1 MEINYK
7 DKIRKLL
14 ALAESPVEAEAK
26 AALLKARKL
35 MAEHK
40 LSEAELEEGNAQCV
54 KDVQTG
60 ITASKRRDPW
70 MIDLSAVIGENY
82 CCKAYRGKLHGRQI
96 QHIGFIGL
104 EDDVEVCVE
113 VFKYAVDCIKAGAAQ
128 IKKENIG
135 HASDYIKRLCNSY
148 GYGFVEGIQE
158 ALARQQQENRD
169 NWGLVLVIPQEVME
183 AARHFRHEEF
193 KSKAEDEI
201 SAKGYTRGFE
211 EGKEFSMKKRLKGKA
226 EERHSR

>member
-113 VFKYAVDCIKAGAAQ
+113 VFK
-128 IKKENIG
+128 
-135 HASDYIKRLCNSY
+135 
-148 GYGFVEGIQE
+148 
-158 ALARQQQENRD
+158 
-169 NWGLVLVIPQEVME
+169 
-183 AARHFRHEEF
+183 
-193 KSKAEDEI
+193 
-201 SAKGYTRGFE
+201 
-211 EGKEFSMKKRLKGKA
+211 
-226 EERHSR
+226 